1 MFVAG
6 VIADC
11 RPLDCPLQR
20 HHHPQSQH
28 CSVQCPRPLS
38 STGEIMPPS
47 YNTTLLG
54 SWQYISSRKPAITL
68 VPYNHVVAGLHTFLV
83 SSFLCFLWLLE
94 GIPNVYC
101 LGAGHGLFIIKM
113 SYSDGVISEPEH
125 LYALSLDTDS
135 CEWQR
140 WQRDGR
146 DGHRYPA

>member
-1 MFVAG
+1 
-6 VIADC
+6 
-11 RPLDCPLQR
+11 
-20 HHHPQSQH
+20 
-28 CSVQCPRPLS
+28 
-38 STGEIMPPS
+38 MPPS
-47 YNTTLLG
+47 YYTTLLG
-54 SWQYISSRKPAITL
+54 YISSRKPAITL
-68 VPYNHVVAGLHTFLV
+68 VPYNHLVAGASYFYI
-83 SSFLCFLWLLE
+83 SIFLCLE
-94 GIPNVYC
+94 GILSLNVNC